1 MRKRVEFMELIS
13 LPDAS
18 RIAEVSV
25 TTLRNYIRDK
35 RLAAYEKG
43 GRLMVERGELA
54 AVFGP
59 KRLTPLEAA
68 EGTRIIAVA
77 NQKGGVG
84 KTTSAVALA
93 SILAREAPVLAL
105 DCDPQGNMTQAF
117 GFDPDGQDRTLYNV
131 LVEELPLSET
141 FLRVPPP
148 SPDLT
153 VVPANLDL
161 ADTWRR
167 VAGRVGLETL
177 LKTVLAPALPKF
189 QYVILD
195 CPPSLDMMTIN
206 ALVAATE
213 VIVPVDMS
221 VFSVRGMVK
230 LMGTMQEV
238 RKVNAALPPPRIVAC
253 RTENTTVSQAI
264 EEELR
269 KKFGGSVFRAAIPR
283 GKDIPAAHAARRPL
297 PFHAPKSK
305 AAMAYEALAAE
316 VRHA

>member
-1 MRKRVEFMELIS
+1 MELIS

-18 RIAEVSV
+18 RIAEVS
-25 TTLRNYIRDK
+25 TTTIRNYIRDK
-35 RLAAYEKG
+35 RLSAYEKG
-43 GRLMVERGELA
+43 GRLMVERGELI
-54 AVFGP
+54 AVFGL
-59 KRLTPLEAA
+59 KRLTPHGD
-68 EGTRIIAVA
+68 GTRIIAVA

-84 KTTSAVALA
+84 KTTTAVALA

-117 GFDPDGQDRTLYNV
+117 GFEPDAQDRTLYSV
-131 LVEELPLSET
+131 LVEDIALDNA
-141 FLRVPPP
+141 FVRVGPPPP
-148 SPDLT
+148 SLT
-153 VVPANLDL
+153 LVPANLDL

-177 LKTVLAPALPKF
+177 LKTVLAPVLPRF
-189 QYVILD
+189 RYVILD

-213 VIVPVDMS
+213 AIVPVDMS

-238 RKVNAALPPPRIVAC
+238 RKVNPDLPPPRIVAC
-253 RTENTTVSQAI
+253 RTDNTTVGKAI
-264 EEELR
+264 EEGLR
-269 KKFGGSVFRAAIPR
+269 NKFGGCVFKAAIPR

-297 PFHAPKSK
+297 PLHAPTSK
-305 AAMAYEALAAE
+305 PALAYEALAAE
-316 VRHA
+316 VRDA

>member
-1 MRKRVEFMELIS
+1 MELLS

-18 RIAEVSV
+18 KIADVSI

-35 RLAAYEKG
+35 RLTAYEKG
-43 GRLMVERGELA
+43 GRLMVERGELL

-59 KRLTPLEAA
+59 KRLTPAEAG

-84 KTTSAVALA
+84 KTTTAVALA
-93 SILAREAPVLAL
+93 SILARGAPVLAL

-117 GFDPDGQDRTLYNV
+117 GFEPDAQDRTLYNV
-131 LVEELPLSET
+131 LVEESALDEA
-141 FLRVPPP
+141 FLRVGPPQP
-148 SPDLT
+148 QLT
-153 VVPANLDL
+153 LVPANLDL

-177 LKTVLAPALPKF
+177 LKTVLLPLLPQF
-189 QYVILD
+189 RFVILD

-238 RKVNAALPPPRIVAC
+238 RKVNPDLPPPRIVAC
-253 RTENTTVSQAI
+253 RTEHTSVSQAI
-264 EEELR
+264 EDGLR
-269 KKFGGSVFRAAIPR
+269 QKFGGSVFRAAIPR
-283 GKDIPAAHAARRPL
+283 GKDIPAAHAARLPL

-305 AAMAYEALAAE
+305 AALAYEALAEE
-316 VRHA
+316 VRLA

>member
-1 MRKRVEFMELIS
+1 MDLIS
-13 LPDAS
+13 LPEAS

-25 TTLRNYIRDK
+25 TTLRNYIRDR

-59 KRLTPLEAA
+59 KRLSSPDGSA
-68 EGTRIIAVA
+68 GTRVIAVA

-84 KTTSAVALA
+84 KTTTAVALS
-93 SILAREAPVLAL
+93 SILSREAPVLAL

-131 LVEELPLSET
+131 LVDDIRLEDA
-141 FLRVPPP
+141 FLRVGPPVP
-148 SPDLT
+148 ELT
-153 VVPANLDL
+153 LVPANLDL

-177 LKTVLAPALPKF
+177 LKTALGRILPQF
-189 QYVILD
+189 RYVILD

-206 ALVAATE
+206 GLVAATE

-238 RKVNAALPPPRIVAC
+238 RKVNPVLPPPRIVAC
-253 RTENTTVSQAI
+253 RTENTSVSQAI
-264 EEELR
+264 EEGLR
-269 KKFGGSVFRAAIPR
+269 NKFGGSVFRAAIPR
-283 GKDIPAAHAARRPL
+283 GKDIPSAHAARKPL
-297 PFHAPKSK
+297 PFHAPRSK
-305 AAMAYEALAAE
+305 AALAYEALAAE

>member
-1 MRKRVEFMELIS
+1 MELIS

-18 RIAEVSV
+18 KLADVSI

-35 RLAAYEKG
+35 RLAAYEKC

-59 KRLTPLEAA
+59 KRLTPQEIG
-68 EGTRIIAVA
+68 EGTRIIALA

-84 KTTSAVALA
+84 KTTTAVALA
-93 SILAREAPVLAL
+93 AILARESPVLAL

-117 GFDPDGQDRTLYNV
+117 GFDPDSHEKTLYSV
-131 LVEELPLSET
+131 LVEDAPLT
-141 FLRVPPP
+141 DGFLRVGPPP
-148 SPDLT
+148 AYLT
-153 VVPANLDL
+153 LVPSNLDL
-161 ADTWRR
+161 ADTWHR
-167 VAGRVGLETL
+167 VAGRVGLESL
-177 LKTVLAPALPKF
+177 LKTTLTPHRTQF
-189 QYVILD
+189 RYVILD

-230 LMGTMQEV
+230 LMGTIQEV
-238 RKVNAALPPPRIVAC
+238 RKVNPALPPPRIVAC
-253 RTENTTVSQAI
+253 RTEHTTVSQAI

-269 KKFGGSVFRAAIPR
+269 KKFGGSVFKAAIPR

-305 AAMAYEALAAE
+305 PAIAYEALAAE